1 MKNIYKKSILLVIAV
16 VMCFSMLI
24 GVSTINNYAYAE
36 CTEVYLGGFPLGIN
50 MTINGMIVS
59 GKSSVLT
66 KEGVIIP
73 LENVD
78 IRQGDIL
85 YSINDI
91 VVDSVQTVETQAT
104 LNDSLHLVV
113 YRNGEKLEF
122 DVSPKF
128 DITSGKKKLGLM
140 LQDSI
145 NGIGTISYINATTM
159 RYGALGHPISTNEN
173 ISLKKGRVFNCKILG
188 VNKGVKGSAGSLEGY
203 YNIKS
208 QEIGTL
214 DNTNPYG
221 IFGNYCGDVSNLQKI
236 QTADRSQAK
245 CGKAQIYT
253 TISGCEPKYYD
264 IEIIRVYNQSSPK
277 DKGLVLRV
285 LDKELLQTSGGIV
298 QGMSGSPIIQNG
310 KLIGAVTHVF
320 INDPT
325 KGYGV
330 FIDWM
335 INN

>member
-1 MKNIYKKSILLVIAV
+1 MKNINKKSILLIIAV
-16 VMCFSMLI
+16 VMCFSLI
-24 GVSTINNYAYAE
+24 LGVASFDNVTYAE
-36 CTEVYLGGFPLGIN
+36 STEVYLGGFPLGIN
-50 MTINGMIVS
+50 MTINGMIVN
-59 GKSSVLT
+59 GKSTVMT
-66 KEGVIIP
+66 KEGIVIP

-85 YSINDI
+85 YSINGI
-91 VVDSVQTVETQAT
+91 VVDSVKSVETQAT
-104 LNDSLHLVV
+104 LCDNLHLVV
-113 YRNGEKLEF
+113 YRNNEKLEF
-122 DVSPKF
+122 DIAPIF

-145 NGIGTISYINATTM
+145 NGIGTISYINASNM
-159 RYGALGHPISTNEN
+159 RYGALGHPVSANEK
-173 ISLKKGRVFNCKILG
+173 ISLKAGKVFSCKIFG

-203 YNIKS
+203 YNLKS
-208 QEIGTL
+208 QQVGTL
-214 DNTNPYG
+214 DNTNAYG
-221 IFGNYCGDVSNLQKI
+221 IFGEYQGCVDNLQKI
-236 QTADRSQAK
+236 QVASRHEAK

-253 TISGCEPKYYD
+253 TINGSEPKYYD
-264 IEIIRVYNQSSPK
+264 IEIIRAYNQSEPK

-285 LDKELLQTSGGIV
+285 LDKELLETSGGIV